1 MQYRQ
6 SVAVNVRL
14 LLSGRLEGIGYFTHE
29 TLRRITSQ
37 NPDVHF
43 WFLFD
48 RPFSSEFVY
57 GSNVTPVVLFPQA
70 RHPLLYVWW
79 FEWSVARWLNK
90 HKPDLFLSPDGHGVL
105 RSAVPQVLVMHD
117 LAYEHFPKHMSLLQ
131 NQYFKYFMPRF
142 AHHAAQ
148 LATVSEYS
156 KADICKYYNI
166 SSKKVDVVYSGVKE
180 FFTPASETI
189 KTNMRNK
196 FASGKEYFV
205 YVGSVNPRKNVA
217 NILRAFDLFKT
228 QTGSDIKLVIAG
240 AKGWKTS
247 EIFDVWDKMKF
258 KEEVVFTGRLEEAE
272 LVQVLAAAQVSLYP
286 SLFEGFGV
294 PPLEAMACGV
304 PVITSNVSSLPEIS
318 GDAALYVSPEN
329 VPDIAAKMIALSAN
343 EHLRA
348 SLIEKGFVH
357 YKQHTWDRTA
367 HLLWQSCLKVLGL
380 DKRL

>member
-1 MQYRQ
+1 MQYKR

-29 TLRRITSQ
+29 TLKRITQQ
-37 NPDVHF
+37 NPDTHF

-48 RPFSSEFVY
+48 RSFSSEFIY
-57 GSNVTPVVLFPQA
+57 GKNVTPVVLFPQA
-70 RHPLLYVWW
+70 RHPFLYVWW
-79 FEWSVARWLNK
+79 FEWSIAQWLNK

-105 RSAVPQVLVMHD
+105 RSSIPQVLVMHD
-117 LAYEHFPKHMSLLQ
+117 IAYEHFPKHMGFLQ

-156 KADICKYYNI
+156 KTDICKFYNVAPQ
-166 SSKKVDVVYSGVKE
+166 KVDVVYSGVKD
-180 FFTPASETI
+180 FFAPICEAD
-189 KTNMRNK
+189 KAAMRAK
-196 FASGKEYFV
+196 FAQSKPYFV

-228 QTGSDIKLVIAG
+228 QTKSESKLVIAG

-247 EIFDVWDKMKF
+247 EIFEVWNCMQF
-258 KEEVVFTGRLEEAE
+258 KNEVVFTGRLEEKE
-272 LVQVLAAAQVSLYP
+272 LVHVLAAAQVSLYP

-329 VPDIAAKMIALSAN
+329 VQDIAAKMTALDAN
-343 EHLRA
+343 PHLRA

-357 YKQHTWDRTA
+357 YKQHTWERTA
-367 HLLWQSCLKVLGL
+367 KLLWQSCLKVL
-380 DKRL
+380 K